1 MHIKQAIIL
10 AGGKG
15 TRLRPHTIKVPK
27 PMVDINGYP
36 FLDYL
41 LNNIY
46 STGIRRVLI
55 LVGYKSQVIINHYKN
70 FKHMD
75 ISFSYSHEDALTGT
89 RIMNA
94 YNLLDPH
101 FLLMYGDNYWE
112 IELKKMIAHFKL
124 TKRSLMTT
132 VYDNKMQDGEYGK
145 ENNIYVSDLGFVK
158 KYDKSRKSRILN
170 GVDIGFFII
179 DKNILKIEKSNF
191 SFEELV
197 LKKLALKGMLSAYV
211 TNKKYYY
218 ITNNESLEK
227 FRVFSKSLNNPFE

>member
-1 MHIKQAIIL
+1 MNVKQAIIL

-15 TRLRPHTIKVPK
+15 TRLKPHTIKVPK
-27 PMVDINGYP
+27 PMVDINGFP

-41 LNNIY
+41 LSNIY
-46 STGIRRVLI
+46 STGIRKVLI
-55 LVGYKSQVIINHYKN
+55 LVGYKSQVIIDHYKN

-75 ISFSYSHEDALTGT
+75 ISFSYSHEDTPTGT
-89 RIMNA
+89 RIINA

-112 IELKKMIAHFKL
+112 IELEKMIAHFKL
-124 TKRSLMTT
+124 TKKSLMTT

-145 ENNIYVSDLGFVK
+145 ENNIYVSDSGIVK
-158 KYDKSRKSRILN
+158 RYDKSRKSRILN

-179 DKNILKIEKSNF
+179 DRNILEIDESNF
-191 SFEELV
+191 SFEELL
-197 LKKLALKGMLSAYV
+197 LKKLALEGKLSAFV
-211 TNKKYYY
+211 TDKKYYY

>member
-15 TRLRPHTIKVPK
+15 TRLRPHTIEIPK

-41 LNNIY
+41 LSNIY
-46 STGIRRVLI
+46 STGIRKVLI

-75 ISFSYSHEDALTGT
+75 ISFSYSHEDVLTGT

-101 FLLMYGDNYWE
+101 FLLMYGDNYWK
-112 IELKKMIAHFKL
+112 IELEKMIAHFKL
-124 TKRSLMTT
+124 TKKNLMTT

-145 ENNIYVSDLGFVK
+145 ENNIQVSELGVVK
-158 KYDKSRKSRILN
+158 KYDKSRKSRTLN

-179 DKNILKIEKSNF
+179 NRNILETDSSNF
-191 SFEELV
+191 SFEESL
-197 LKKLALKGMLSAYV
+197 LKKLAAKGKLSAFV
-211 TNKKYYY
+211 TDKKYYY

-227 FRVFSKSLNNPFE
+227 FRVFSKSLDNPFE